1 MFTFKTSL
9 HFHRHAISKKT
20 GMATIYLRVYISS
33 YGQHEETYFNLNLK
47 WPHELVDREACT
59 LLPQFRGDTT
69 VTDYNMI
76 IMQHRS
82 KINDIAVMY
91 RLAGKYL
98 SGKDLQ
104 RELIFRDSNKSFY
117 AYFEKRRR
125 ELYNKREISEQ
136 TYKNYGGTIRRI
148 YEFQPDVRFDQITV
162 KWMQSFK
169 SHLQK
174 IGNSHNTVWVRIKD
188 IKAMLRIANEEVSIR
203 VDQDAINFPNKYIS
217 TPVTFLN
224 RIELQKLLD
233 LLRDGYLRQQ
243 DENVLKAFLFSCF
256 TSLRI
261 SDIYEANRGWM
272 LSDNFLLYTMKKNR
286 NRRPKTIK
294 IPIAP
299 IAKEFMSTS
308 FSKFFD
314 LPTEQEYNRT
324 LKELAVMAGIEKK
337 LTSHVGRHTFGY
349 LFMTS
354 VGDIYALKEI
364 MGHSKIST
372 TERYAHLDEE
382 YRLELVQKMQ
392 ESFTMHGIG

>member
-1 MFTFKTSL
+1 MDKTNKTLEMFTFKTSL
-9 HFHRHAISKKT
+9 HFHRHAISNKT

-224 RIELQKLLD
+224 RIELQKLLE
-233 LLRDGYLRQQ
+233 LLRAGYLWQQ
-243 DENVLKAFLFSCF
+243 DENVLKAILFSCF
-256 TSLRI
+256 PSLRI
-261 SDIYEANRGWM
+261 SDI
-272 LSDNFLLYTMKKNR
+272 
-286 NRRPKTIK
+286 
-294 IPIAP
+294 
-299 IAKEFMSTS
+299 
-308 FSKFFD
+308 
-314 LPTEQEYNRT
+314 
-324 LKELAVMAGIEKK
+324 
-337 LTSHVGRHTFGY
+337 
-349 LFMTS
+349 
-354 VGDIYALKEI
+354 
-364 MGHSKIST
+364 
-372 TERYAHLDEE
+372 
-382 YRLELVQKMQ
+382 
-392 ESFTMHGIG
+392 